1 MRTRDKERLLTEVT
15 SRLEQELNPLSVEHL
30 QENLA
35 SSVYHELYRLRHDAS
50 PEERREGVPFWK
62 SIRDDLGRAGER
74 ELRGHHKTIVK
85 RYSEEIC
92 GNFDERIYG
101 VATRIAP
108 KALGLIA
115 NPISPLK
122 LLGGVNNLPGFD
134 DALVVQGCVD
144 KIQRLKDKGTLI
156 FLPQHVSN
164 MDSLVLGYA
173 IYRLGLPPVIYG
185 AGLNLFSNPLVGYFM
200 HNLGA
205 YTVDRRKRDPL
216 YKRVLKEY
224 ATMTLELGYDNL
236 FFPGGTRSRSGA
248 IERYLKLGLAGVG
261 VRSYVNNLK
270 TGRASPNIYFVPVT
284 LSFQLVLEAET
295 LIDDFLKEVGKSR
308 YIITDDEFSQASRVY
323 DFMTQ
328 LMRLDSKV
336 FATFSEPIDP
346 FGNLVDDDGESL
358 DPRGRRVDAS
368 KYVTW
373 KGSYATL
380 DDRDREFTRD
390 VSERVKTAFTVD
402 NVVQSTHVV
411 ARAMMDLFRRANPK
425 LDLIR
430 LLRMGGMVSDFPV
443 AELLRELDSLM
454 ERLRALQTASRIR
467 LAPELLN
474 GSADD
479 IWTDAARHFQTYH
492 REPVLTRRGDRVFV
506 NSRAL
511 LFYYQN
517 RLEGYGLEAW
527 SGLSPGLDR
536 YHRNVGRG

>member
-1 MRTRDKERLLTEVT
+1 MRIRDKERLLTEVT
-15 SRLEQELNPLSVEHL
+15 SRLEREVNPLSIERL
-30 QENLA
+30 QESLA
-35 SSVYHELYRLRHDAS
+35 SSVYHELYRLKHDS
-50 PEERREGVPFWK
+50 GPEERREGTPFWK
-62 SIRDDLGRAGER
+62 GIRDDLGKSGER

-115 NPISPLK
+115 NPVSPLK
-122 LLGGVNNLPGFD
+122 LLGGVNSLPGFD
-134 DALVVQGCVD
+134 DALVVQGAVD
-144 KIQRLKDKGTLI
+144 KLKRLKERGTLI

-185 AGLNLFSNPLVGYFM
+185 AGLNLFSNPLVGFFM

-270 TGRASPNIYFVPVT
+270 NGRASPNIYFVPVT

-336 FATFSEPIDP
+336 FATFSEPVDP
-346 FGNLVDDDGESL
+346 FGNYVDDDGESL
-358 DPRGRRVDAS
+358 DPRGRRVDPS
-368 KYVTW
+368 KYVVW
-373 KGSYATL
+373 KGEYQTL
-380 DDRDREFTRD
+380 PDRDREYTRD
-390 VSERVKTAFTVD
+390 VAERVKRAFTVD
-402 NVVQSTHVV
+402 NVIQSTHVV
-411 ARAMMDLFRRANPK
+411 ARAMMDLFRRSNPQ

-430 LLRMGGMVSDFPV
+430 LLRMGGMVSDFPIS
-443 AELLRELDSLM
+443 ELLRELDTLM
-454 ERLRALQTASRIR
+454 SQLRALEMASRIR
-467 LAPELLN
+467 LADELMHAT
-474 GSADD
+474 ADD

-492 REPVLTRRGDRVFV
+492 QEPVLTRRGDRVFV

-527 SGLSPGLDR
+527 SGLTPGLDKW
-536 YHRNVGRG
+536 HRNVWRG

>member
-1 MRTRDKERLLTEVT
+1 
-15 SRLEQELNPLSVEHL
+15 
-30 QENLA
+30 
-35 SSVYHELYRLRHDAS
+35 
-50 PEERREGVPFWK
+50 
-62 SIRDDLGRAGER
+62 
-74 ELRGHHKTIVK
+74 
-85 RYSEEIC
+85 
-92 GNFDERIYG
+92 
-101 VATRIAP
+101 
-108 KALGLIA
+108 
-115 NPISPLK
+115 
-122 LLGGVNNLPGFD
+122 
-134 DALVVQGCVD
+134 
-144 KIQRLKDKGTLI
+144 
-156 FLPQHVSN
+156 
-164 MDSLVLGYA
+164 
-173 IYRLGLPPVIYG
+173 
-185 AGLNLFSNPLVGYFM
+185 LVGYFM